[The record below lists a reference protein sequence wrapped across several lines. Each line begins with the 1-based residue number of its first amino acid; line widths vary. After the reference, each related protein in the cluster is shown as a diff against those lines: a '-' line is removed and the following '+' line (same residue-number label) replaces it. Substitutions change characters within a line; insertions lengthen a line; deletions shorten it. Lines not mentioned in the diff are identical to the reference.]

1 MAQKSF
7 SVLACTPP
15 SCSNAAKYDK
25 GINYKYKIIFMEKL

>member
-1 MAQKSF
+1 MTSCISFLHEWLKNF

-25 GINYKYKIIFMEKL
+25 GMNYK